1 MLKLSANMKRKHL
14 IILFLILILVF
25 VALFLVFNRGTGT
38 FKDHTKEFAV
48 KDTATITKVF
58 LADKKNRTI
67 LLERVEAGDWLLNG
81 TYKARNSGINLL
93 FETFKHLVP
102 KYPVPKSGHDNVVAQ
117 LAAASIKV
125 EIYQQV
131 YRFDLLGI
139 ELFSHE
145 KLTKTYYVGGA
156 TQDNMGSFMLM
167 EGADVPFV
175 VHLLGFRGYVAPRYS
190 TMEKDWRDHTVFRK
204 SLAEIHQVIME
215 IPTEPENSFKILK
228 ENRDLKLINFE
239 TNKVISQYDTLRLLN
254 FLTAFADIRY
264 EALLNDMNP
273 NRKDSIIQS
282 TPKNI
287 LTVVDTKG
295 DSTTIIT
302 YFKPND
308 NRAVNMEGSL
318 YVHDLDRLYALVNN
332 NKDFVLIQYY
342 VFDKVLRPLSYFELN
357 NSTLNIQ

>member
-1 MLKLSANMKRKHL
+1 MKRKHL
-14 IILFLILILVF
+14 IVFSLTILLVI

-38 FKDHTKEFAV
+38 FKDSAKEFAV

-58 LADKKNRTI
+58 LADKKNHTI
-67 LLERVEAGDWLLNG
+67 LLERIGVGDWLLNG
-81 TYKARNSGINLL
+81 SYKARNSGVNLL

-102 KYPVPKSGHDNVVAQ
+102 KYPVPKSGHDNIIAQ
-117 LAAASIKV
+117 LATASIKV

-131 YRFDLLGI
+131 YRFDLFGLK
-139 ELFSHE
+139 LFPHE

-167 EGADVPFV
+167 EGADVSFV

-204 SLAEIHQVIME
+204 SLAEIQQIIME
-215 IPTEPENSFKILK
+215 IPEEPENSFKILK
-228 ENRDLKLINFE
+228 ENRDLKLFNFE
-239 TNKVISQYDTLRLLN
+239 TNEVIPRYDTLRLLN

-264 EALLNDMNP
+264 EALLNDMEP
-273 NRKDSIIQS
+273 HRKDSIIQS
-282 TPKNI
+282 IPKNI

-308 NRAVNMEGSL
+308 NRAVNTKGGL
-318 YVHDLDRLYALVNN
+318 YVYDLDRLYALVNDN
-332 NKDFVLIQYY
+332 RDFVLIQYF
-342 VFDKVLRPLSYFELN
+342 VFDKVLRPLSYFTISGN
-357 NSTLNIQ
+357 

>member
-14 IILFLILILVF
+14 IILFLIIILVI
-25 VALFLVFNRGTGT
+25 VALFLVFNGGTGT
-38 FKDHTKEFAV
+38 FKDRTKEFAV

-67 LLERVEAGDWLLNG
+67 LLERVGAGDWLLNG

-102 KYPVPKSGHDNVVAQ
+102 KYPVPKSGHDNIVAQ
-117 LAAASIKV
+117 LAAAATKV

-131 YRFDLLGI
+131 YRFDCFGI
-139 ELFSHE
+139 KLFPHE

-156 TQDNMGSFMLM
+156 TQDNMGTFMLM

-190 TMEKDWRDHTVFRK
+190 TQEKDWRDHTVFRK
-204 SLAEIHQVIME
+204 SLSEIQEVIME
-215 IPTEPENSFKILK
+215 IPTEPLNSFKIIK
-228 ENRDLKLINFE
+228 ENRDLKLIKLQ
-239 TNKVISQYDTLRLLN
+239 TNEVLPQYDTLRLLN

-264 EALLNDMNP
+264 EALLNDMKP
-273 NRKDSIIQS
+273 QRKDSIINS

-295 DSTTIIT
+295 DSTSIIT

-308 NRAVNMEGSL
+308 NRAVDMAGNL
-318 YVHDLDRLYALVNN
+318 YVHDLDRLYALINDER
-332 NKDFVLIQYY
+332 DFVLIQYY
-342 VFDKVLRPLSYFELN
+342 VFDKVLRPLSYFTISEY
-357 NSTLNIQ
+357 